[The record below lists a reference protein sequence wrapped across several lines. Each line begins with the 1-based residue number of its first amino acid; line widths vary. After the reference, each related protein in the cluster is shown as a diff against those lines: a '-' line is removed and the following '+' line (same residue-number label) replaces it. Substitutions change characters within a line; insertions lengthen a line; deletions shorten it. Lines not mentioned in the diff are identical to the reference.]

1 MSVDFE
7 RWRRLGLDRWNPWGG
22 EPGRSR
28 LAASVE
34 TGAAGIESIP
44 RPVRRGVSV
53 VALFAAWWAFVRL
66 GVLGFGVFVSPAE
79 TAVAVGSHLAGEPVA
94 DGATIYVHAAYTAG
108 RVVGGVALAVAIA
121 VPLGLLIGTRRRFER
136 YLFPSLGFLR
146 PIPPIAWVPLV
157 LVIFPT
163 VRSGVLFVVFLG
175 AFFPTLVNTIRGV
188 ESVDDE
194 YSRAAESLGA
204 SDRQTLRHVVLP
216 AALPSILTGVTIGVG
231 LGWITVVAAE
241 MITGEYGLGHVV
253 FQAYRLVD
261 VQSVVVGMI
270 AVGFLGAVST
280 AVVSRTATRLS
291 PWLQDSPSGVT
302 R

>member
-7 RWRRLGLDRWNPWGG
+7 RWRRLDLDRWRPWSRGPGG
-22 EPGRSR
+22 GRLSEWI
-28 LAASVE
+28 E
-34 TGAAGIESIP
+34 TGAAGIDAVP
-44 RPVRRGVSV
+44 RPVRKGVSV
-53 VALFAAWWAFVRL
+53 FALLAVWWAFVRF
-66 GVLGFGVFVSPAE
+66 GVLGFGVFVSPVE

-108 RVVGGVALAVAIA
+108 RVVGGVVLAVAIA

-136 YLFPSLGFLR
+136 YLFPSLEFLR

-175 AFFPTLVNTIRGV
+175 AFFPSLVNTIRGV

-280 AVVSRTATRLS
+280 ALVSRVATRLG
-291 PWLQDSPSGVT
+291 PWLEEAPAGVT
-302 R
+302 Q